1 MGVTRAIRLQVGRSG
16 RRTGRHSVTSLTRAA
31 RLLRASRMPAD
42 EIRTIVTT
50 ADPELARRYVELHL
64 ERLEEWLD
72 EQRRS
77 LASVDVLLRREA
89 TPAGSG
95 RLAS

>member
-1 MGVTRAIRLQVGRSG
+1 
-16 RRTGRHSVTSLTRAA
+16 
-31 RLLRASRMPAD
+31 MPAD

-64 ERLEEWLD
+64 ERLGEWLD

-77 LASVDVLLRREA
+77 LASVDVLLRRDA
-89 TPAGSG
+89 RPAGPA